1 MFHLHRSGLMDFLC
15 RLEHFL
21 LMAGAVFFFLLKI
34 LFVPIS
40 QMSAEMAVRIYLTI
54 VLCIWPLYTVRAVNP
69 GKFADSFYRSSRWLS
84 ASNATLGSIIP
95 LFDQLHRREIALHG
109 LRISNPRRC
118 IFHRVHLNFA
128 QLKEPTP

>member
-1 MFHLHRSGLMDFLC
+1 MDFLC

-95 LFDQLHRREIALHG
+95 LFVQLHRREIALHG

-118 IFHRVHLNFA
+118 IFHRVDLNFA
-128 QLKEPTP
+128 QMEEPTS